1 MKTEYLEITASA
13 EGRKPTVRG
22 MAYSGGKMRLFGW
35 SKPVVVDMAGM
46 SVPESVPLLANHENH
61 TLGRVGLVAAKV
73 VDGHLEITGEIV
85 GTGELSDAIVAQGKA
100 GADWQLSIGAE
111 VEAAELVQEGKRTIN
126 GVEHDAPFYHVTKS
140 TLREVSVVAVGAD
153 KATHM
158 KVTASLKLK
167 GNSIMEPEKKVEAA
181 NPAPAAPAAP
191 AEAPKNIE
199 ASAAPEKPA
208 EADVEAVALAAVKAE
223 RERVGMVKSVCNGE
237 FPEIEAK
244 AIAEGWNREQVS
256 EAVLAAY
263 REKQPKTD
271 VNITIK
277 KENAMTAKHLEAA
290 LSLRAGIDGDTL
302 VKSMGEETVETAMK
316 DMDMPLRVVLGECM
330 RIEGMSV
337 PRSFDNDAIKAAFST
352 VSLPG
357 ILSNVANKKLLQAYN
372 AQPIIATRLCT
383 TGDLTDF
390 KENQRFRLTDVGDLQ
405 PVGADGE
412 IKDSA
417 LTEEAA
423 KNQLDT
429 YAKKFCLTRKMIIND
444 DLGAFLKVPTAMGNR
459 AARLVDQLFFKRL
472 MSNPT
477 CVDGKP
483 LFGRDHKNL
492 LSGANSALSADSLK
506 KAIQIFID
514 QTDADGQPIS
524 VEPSILL
531 VPTALK
537 HLAIELTRG
546 ATLMMSGG
554 AENTIRPAIN
564 VLADENLAIVS
575 SPYLGNKNY
584 PNFSEASWYLFG
596 KPGTVD
602 TFEIGYLKGKR
613 TPTVERGDLDF
624 NVLGVWFRVY
634 FDIGIREQDHRGMVK
649 ATGFACFSFPVRPP
663 PLQPNRHTERFI
675 EMKARYVQRG
685 DSIDY
690 TPMEDVAAGDVVILS
705 DKLVGVAK
713 LDIKAGELGALAVV
727 GVYEIATGGAVV
739 ALGDVVSVDPA
750 TGKVAAA
757 GTSGAVKF
765 GHAVT
770 AATASD
776 ATVNVRLAQGL
787 G

>member
-158 KVTASLKLK
+158 KVTASLQLK

-181 NPAPAAPAAP
+181 QPAATPAPAAP
-191 AEAPKNIE
+191 AEAPKNVE
-199 ASAAPEKPA
+199 AAEPLKPEAPQPA
-208 EADVEAVALAAVKAE
+208 QTPAVDVEAIAQAAVKAE
-223 RERVGMVKSVCNGE
+223 RDRVGMIKAVCNGE

-244 AIAEGWNREQVS
+244 AISEGWNKEQVN
-256 EAVLAAY
+256 EAVLAAF
-263 REKQPKTD
+263 RAKQPTAD

-277 KENAMTAKHLEAA
+277 KENSMTAKRLEAA

-302 VKSMGEETVETAMK
+302 AKAMGEETVEAAQK
-316 DMDMPLRVVLGECM
+316 DADMPLAGILAECM
-330 RIEGMSV
+330 RLEGMEP
-337 PRSFDNDAIKAAFST
+337 PRTFDNAAIKAAFST

-357 ILSNVANKKLLQAYN
+357 ILSNVAQKKLLQAYR
-372 AQPIIATRLCT
+372 AQPIIATSLCT
-383 TGDLTDF
+383 SADLTDF
-390 KENQRFRLTDVGDLQ
+390 KENQRFRLTDIGDLK

-412 IKDSA
+412 IKDGA
-417 LTEEAA
+417 LSEESA
-423 KNQLDT
+423 KNQLET

-554 AENTIRPAIN
+554 PDNTVRPAIN

-649 ATGFACFSFPVRPP
+649 ATGS
-663 PLQPNRHTERFI
+663 
-675 EMKARYVQRG
+675 
-685 DSIDY
+685 
-690 TPMEDVAAGDVVILS
+690 AA
-705 DKLVGVAK
+705 
-713 LDIKAGELGALAVV
+713 
-727 GVYEIATGGAVV
+727 
-739 ALGDVVSVDPA
+739 
-750 TGKVAAA
+750 
-757 GTSGAVKF
+757 
-765 GHAVT
+765 
-770 AATASD
+770 
-776 ATVNVRLAQGL
+776 
-787 G
+787 

>member
-1 MKTEYLEITASA
+1 MRTTEFLEIIAA
-13 EGRKPTVRG
+13 AQNGKHKVKG
-22 MAYSGGKMRLFGW
+22 LAYSGGKMRLFGW
-35 SKPVVVDMAGM
+35 SRPVVVDLSGM
-46 SVPESVPLLANHENH
+46 NIPGDIPLLTDH
-61 TLGRVGLVAAKV
+61 TNFTEGRIGV
-73 VDGHLEITGEIV
+73 VTATLTDGGLEITG
-85 GTGELSDAIVAQGKA
+85 DIVAGNDAAENIITQGKS

-111 VEAAELVQEGKRTIN
+111 VEAAELVQEGKRTVN
-126 GVEHDAPFYHVTKS
+126 GIDHEAPFYHVTKS

-158 KVTASLKLK
+158 KVTAKLELK
-167 GNSIMEPEKKVEAA
+167 GNSIMEPQKKNEEAKPQVTATAPVNTPAAPSAEAPKNVEGAA
-181 NPAPAAPAAP
+181 APAAPAAP
-191 AEAPKNIE
+191 A
-199 ASAAPEKPA
+199 AAPAPA
-208 EADVEAVALAAVKAE
+208 PGVAAPNGLSATAGYAPAKVEAAAAPVNTPAAAAPQVDVKAVAQEAIKAE
-223 RERVGMVKSVCNGE
+223 RDRVAMIKAVCKGE

-244 AIAEGWNREQVS
+244 AISEGWDKNQLN

-263 REKQPKTD
+263 RQKQPTTD

-277 KENAMTAKHLEAA
+277 KENGMNAKHLEAA
-290 LSLRAGIDGDTL
+290 LSLRAGIDSDQLAKEMGDQ
-302 VKSMGEETVETAMK
+302 VVEAAQK
-316 DMDMPLRVVLGECM
+316 DMDMPLRSVLAECM
-330 RIEGMSV
+330 RLEGIEP
-337 PRSFDNDAIKAAFST
+337 PRSFDNAAIKAAFST
-352 VSLPG
+352 VSVPG
-357 ILSNVANKKLLQAYN
+357 ILSNVANKKLMQAYN
-372 AQPIIATRLCT
+372 AQPIIATKLCT

-390 KENQRFRLTDVGDLQ
+390 KENERFRLTDIGDLL

-412 IKDSA
+412 IKDGA
-417 LTEEAA
+417 LSEENA

-459 AARLVDQLFFKRL
+459 AARLMDQLFFKRL
-472 MSNPT
+472 MANPT
-477 CVDGKP
+477 TVDGKQ
-483 LFGRDHKNL
+483 LFSRDHKNIL
-492 LSGANSALSADSLK
+492 TGANSALSADSLK
-506 KAIQIFID
+506 KAIQMFID

-564 VLADENLAIVS
+564 VLADENLSIVS

-649 ATGFACFSFPVRPP
+649 ATG
-663 PLQPNRHTERFI
+663 
-675 EMKARYVQRG
+675 
-685 DSIDY
+685 
-690 TPMEDVAAGDVVILS
+690 
-705 DKLVGVAK
+705 
-713 LDIKAGELGALAVV
+713 
-727 GVYEIATGGAVV
+727 
-739 ALGDVVSVDPA
+739 
-750 TGKVAAA
+750 
-757 GTSGAVKF
+757 
-765 GHAVT
+765 T
-770 AATASD
+770 AA
-776 ATVNVRLAQGL
+776 
-787 G
+787 

>member
-13 EGRKPTVRG
+13 EGRRPTVRG

-46 SVPESVPLLANHENH
+46 NVPESVPLLANHENH

-73 VDGHLEITGEIV
+73 ADGHLEISGEIV
-85 GTGELSDAIVAQGKA
+85 GTGELSDAIVAQGRA

-111 VEAAELVQEGKRTIN
+111 VEAAELVQEGRRTIN
-126 GVEHDAPFYHVTKS
+126 GVEHEAPFYHVTKS

-181 NPAPAAPAAP
+181 NPAPAAPAAT
-191 AEAPKNIE
+191 AEASRNIE
-199 ASAAPEKPA
+199 AAAP
-208 EADVEAVALAAVKAE
+208 ADAEAVAQAAVKAE
-223 RERVGMVKSVCNGE
+223 RERVGMIKSVCAGE

-244 AIAEGWNREQVS
+244 AVSEGWNREQVS

-263 REKQPKTD
+263 RAKQPTTTPPN
-271 VNITIK
+271 VNAK
-277 KENAMTAKHLEAA
+277 KGTEMAAKHLEAA
-290 LSLRAGIDGDTL
+290 LSLRAGIDADSL
-302 VKSMGEETVETAMK
+302 AKSMGEETVEAAMK
-316 DMDMPLRVVLGECM
+316 DMDIPLRAVLGECM

-383 TGDLTDF
+383 SGDLTDF

-405 PVGADGE
+405 PIGADGE

-483 LFGRDHKNL
+483 LFGRDHRNL

-554 AENTIRPAIN
+554 ADNTIRPAIN

-575 SPYLGNKNY
+575 SPYLGNRNY
-584 PNFSEASWYLFG
+584 PNYSEAAWYLFG

-602 TFEIGYLKGKR
+602 TFEIGYLKGRR

-649 ATGFACFSFPVRPP
+649 ATGS
-663 PLQPNRHTERFI
+663 
-675 EMKARYVQRG
+675 
-685 DSIDY
+685 
-690 TPMEDVAAGDVVILS
+690 AA
-705 DKLVGVAK
+705 
-713 LDIKAGELGALAVV
+713 
-727 GVYEIATGGAVV
+727 
-739 ALGDVVSVDPA
+739 
-750 TGKVAAA
+750 
-757 GTSGAVKF
+757 
-765 GHAVT
+765 
-770 AATASD
+770 
-776 ATVNVRLAQGL
+776 
-787 G
+787 

>member
-13 EGRKPTVRG
+13 EGRKPTVKG

-46 SVPESVPLLANHENH
+46 AVPESVPLLANHENH

-73 VDGHLEITGEIV
+73 VDGHLEISGEIV
-85 GTGELSDAIVAQGKA
+85 GTGELSEAIVAQGKA

-167 GNSIMEPEKKVEAA
+167 GNSIIEPEINGTGNGEQGTGKTVTAQKPTTEKPTPTGVEAG
-181 NPAPAAPAAP
+181 AA
-191 AEAPKNIE
+191 IE
-199 ASAAPEKPA
+199 TAV
-208 EADVEAVALAAVKAE
+208 DVEAVAQAAVKAE
-223 RERVGMVKSVCNGE
+223 RERVGMVKSVCGGE

-302 VKSMGEETVETAMK
+302 VKSMGEETVEAAMK

-330 RIEGMSV
+330 RIEGMNV

-506 KAIQIFID
+506 KAIQVFID

-554 AENTIRPAIN
+554 ADNTIRPAIN

-575 SPYLGNKNY
+575 SPYLGNRNY
-584 PNFSEASWYLFG
+584 PNYSEASWYLFG

-649 ATGFACFSFPVRPP
+649 ATG
-663 PLQPNRHTERFI
+663 
-675 EMKARYVQRG
+675 
-685 DSIDY
+685 
-690 TPMEDVAAGDVVILS
+690 
-705 DKLVGVAK
+705 
-713 LDIKAGELGALAVV
+713 
-727 GVYEIATGGAVV
+727 
-739 ALGDVVSVDPA
+739 
-750 TGKVAAA
+750 
-757 GTSGAVKF
+757 
-765 GHAVT
+765 
-770 AATASD
+770 TAS
-776 ATVNVRLAQGL
+776 
-787 G
+787 